1 MPRLFFDESCAHSRI
16 IGAGTEKKRAEK
28 TAYMVLSGREETVVA
43 SDATVSLKQIR
54 AGMSQVERSGQL
66 GE

>member
-1 MPRLFFDESCAHSRI
+1 MPRLFFDESQAHSRI
-16 IGAGTEKKRAEK
+16 IGAGTEKRAKK

-54 AGMSQVERSGQL
+54 AGMRQVERPGQL